1 MNAKVTPNTLVKV
14 DIWSDVFCPYC
25 FIGKHRLFTVA
36 QAAGYRLDV
45 VWHSFELNPSES
57 SASREDLV
65 AKIAKKYGMTEAQSI
80 ESQKRIAQVAATEGI
95 DFQWQKARPT
105 NSFDA
110 HRLIHLAASFGL
122 ANEAEEALFLAYM
135 TNGELISD
143 RVVLQNIGDTIGL
156 EASTVNAMLDSKQ
169 FANKV
174 RQDEL
179 MARELGI
186 SGVPFFIFNDR
197 LSLSGA
203 QSRATFTAALQQAA
217 YDYPLMN
224 TIAAHS
230 QMAEAANSSSTQ
242 AACTDE
248 FCAIP
253 AIKGSKPV

>member
-1 MNAKVTPNTLVKV
+1 MDKTATPKPVVKV

-25 FIGKHRLFTVA
+25 FIGKHRLFNVA
-36 QAAGYRLDV
+36 QQAGYRLDV

-57 SASREDLV
+57 AEFKESLV
-65 AKIAKKYGMTEAQSI
+65 TKIAKKYGMTEAQSV

-122 ANEAEEALFLAYM
+122 ANDAEEELFLAYM
-135 TNGELISD
+135 TQGKLISD
-143 RVVLQNIGDTIGL
+143 RSVLQSIGEKIGIP
-156 EASTVNAMLDSKQ
+156 ASTVKAMLESNQ
-169 FANKV
+169 FTNKV

-197 LSLSGA
+197 LTVSGA
-203 QSRATFTAALQQAA
+203 QSRTTFKEALQQAA
-217 YDYPLMN
+217 TDFPLHQAN
-224 TIAAHS
+224 HQTDS
-230 QMAEAANSSSTQ
+230 EAISSRRQ
-242 AACTDE
+242 EQGAVCNDE
-248 FCAIP
+248 YCEIP
-253 AIKGSKPV
+253 AAK